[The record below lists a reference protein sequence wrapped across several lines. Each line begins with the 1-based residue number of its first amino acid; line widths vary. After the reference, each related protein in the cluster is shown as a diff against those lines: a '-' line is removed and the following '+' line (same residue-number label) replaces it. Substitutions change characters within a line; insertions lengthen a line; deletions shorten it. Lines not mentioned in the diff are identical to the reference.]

1 MRVTDS
7 TYMLIKDVEGEKL
20 TAYQCPAKVW
30 TISCG
35 ITFYHDGSKVKQGDK
50 ISAAKSIQLF
60 KECSKQRED
69 SVNNIVT
76 VVLNQHQWDVVFSIC
91 WQYGAAWLKKSLFLK
106 QVNKDPNNIK
116 EIRRI
121 FDLMEYDN
129 RRNHEFAH
137 YIK

>member
-20 TAYQCPAKVW
+20 AAYQCPAKVW

-35 ITFYHDGSKVKQGDK
+35 ITFYPDGSKVKQGDK
-50 ISAAKSIQLF
+50 ITGAKSIQLF
-60 KECSKQRED
+60 KECSKSRED
-69 SVNNIVT
+69 SINKLVMVD
-76 VVLNQHQWDVVFSIC
+76 LNQHQWDVVFSIC

-106 QVNKDPNNIK
+106 QINKDPNDK
-116 EIRRI
+116 EEIRKI